1 MELLD
6 SKTESDRFSTSHPP
20 KLIVARVDISSEEE
34 EEGMDLK
41 QMTALKGLLAN
52 RNKGSTSKEAP
63 KTQVHPSLPPPPSP
77 SINLELHANP
87 NLKKK
92 RPVQNIEEGEVAPQ
106 RGTKQQ
112 RTTKDLKDK
121 KANSME
127 SRDEAEVRRQQRT
140 WASQIELEGATVSW
154 DASIW
159 VSQRR

>member
-6 SKTESDRFSTSHPP
+6 SKTESDKFSTAHPP
-20 KLIVARVDISSEEE
+20 KLIVARVDTSSEEE
-34 EEGMDLK
+34 EEGMDPK
-41 QMTALKGLLAN
+41 QITALKGLLAN

-77 SINLELHANP
+77 SIDLELHANP

-112 RTTKDLKDK
+112 RTTKDPKDK
-121 KANSME
+121 KANSVE
-127 SRDEAEVRRQQRT
+127 S
-140 WASQIELEGATVSW
+140 
-154 DASIW
+154 
-159 VSQRR
+159 